1 MDLNFNAIF
10 RNTKTEN
17 DITSNV
23 YDLLV
28 GSSNVGTGILQT
40 NIEYRSGG
48 LGGIYTVNNK
58 WILKFSY
65 ETDINMG
72 FYYVDV
78 KQSVA
83 PTRGPVVS
91 KAIVTYIT
99 GRDAIDVSPK
109 DIISTLTTFD
119 SINYIINVKEV

>member
-28 GSSNVGTGILQT
+28 GSYNVGTGILQT

-48 LGGIYTVNNK
+48 LGGIYTINNK
-58 WILKFSY
+58 WILNFSY
-65 ETDINMG
+65 KTNINMG
-72 FYYVDV
+72 FEYVV
-78 KQSVA
+78 IKQSTA
-83 PTRGPVVS
+83 PIPGPDVF
-91 KAIVTYIT
+91 KAIITYIT
-99 GRDAIDVSPK
+99 GRNAVDVPIDR
-109 DIISTLTTFD
+109 ICTTLTTFD
-119 SINYIINVKEV
+119 GINYIINVRHL

>member
-40 NIEYRSGG
+40 NIEYKSGG

-58 WILKFSY
+58 WLLKFTY

-83 PTRGPVVS
+83 PFPKPDVV

-99 GRDAIDVSPK
+99 GRDAVDVFPN
-109 DIISTLTTFD
+109 DIVSTLTTFD
-119 SINYIINVKEV
+119 GINYIINVIKL